1 MEFIWLPHNELTSSC
16 SQGNHDDGGAE
27 FHDYKNSQSLQE
39 RTSHSLFHYKI
50 WVSFLVFRRQKTS
63 DKKQT
68 TDTRRRGRNRE
79 NNNCLPCDSWYTFC
93 SIKATPAAVASFS
106 FSGQVNGREQFF
118 PLSREAHL
126 SVFCL
131 KKVETS
137 QSRGVRL
144 TTAWSVDWK
153 TIFLS
158 NNFLII
164 CVSNHVFLLS
174 STFCISLYLSLSCQ
188 NLMATT
194 TQANLSSKR
203 ESGEKIWQEGHDN
216 VIRTTREQIDCWQF
230 QVPSQLQCLS
240 QSLFFIV
247 LLFTSRLTDQIQ
259 YSMLSLDT
267 KWRSQTKIL
276 WIPFCWEKE

>member
-1 MEFIWLPHNELTSSC
+1 MEFIWLPRNELTSSC

-118 PLSREAHL
+118 ALSREAHL

-131 KKVETS
+131 KKLRQVS
-137 QSRGVRL
+137 QEASDSQQHEVW
-144 TTAWSVDWK
+144 TEKQSSSPIT
-153 TIFLS
+153 FLS
-158 NNFLII
+158 
-164 CVSNHVFLLS
+164 SVFPTMFSFCLLL
-174 STFCISLYLSLSCQ
+174 FAYLC
-188 NLMATT
+188 T
-194 TQANLSSKR
+194 
-203 ESGEKIWQEGHDN
+203 
-216 VIRTTREQIDCWQF
+216 
-230 QVPSQLQCLS
+230 CLS
-240 QSLFFIV
+240 PV
-247 LLFTSRLTDQIQ
+247 RT
-259 YSMLSLDT
+259 
-267 KWRSQTKIL
+267 
-276 WIPFCWEKE
+276 